1 MEEPFAEPAA
11 MTPAQRR
18 REIAAIL
25 ARGVLRLRNMAQ
37 TSPGLGSSRTA
48 EESAES
54 RETGL
59 DDGPKTS
66 PHALAQWP
74 RARHER
80 SVRT

>member
-1 MEEPFAEPAA
+1 MEEPFADPAA
-11 MTPAQRR
+11 MTPFERR

-25 ARGVLRLRNMAQ
+25 ARGVLRLRQAAQ

-66 PHALAQWP
+66 PHAL
-74 RARHER
+74 
-80 SVRT
+80 VR

>member
-1 MEEPFAEPAA
+1 MEEPLVDPAA

-25 ARGVLRLRNMAQ
+25 ARGVLRLRNPAQ

-54 RETGL
+54 REKGL
-59 DDGPKTS
+59 DVGPTTR
-66 PHALAQWP
+66 PHARHSHGP
-74 RARHER
+74 RKGAK
-80 SVRT
+80 